1 MSTFRHQSLS
11 TGNGD
16 SSRGAYSPASST
28 GNLGLAEQFRCEAAD
43 YVCLD
48 IAKLAPRPNFS
59 SLPGLWTSSMPIVH
73 AGRKHWMD
81 EYIDPFIPRRHMFL
95 LGLKSGHLL
104 VDYVEGDQGTPTIKA
119 RPPLPEEKKRNPM
132 QEYV

>member
-59 SLPGLWTSSMPIVH
+59 SLLGLWTSSMPI
-73 AGRKHWMD
+73 G
-81 EYIDPFIPRRHMFL
+81 MF
-95 LGLKSGHLL
+95 GQCGFA
-104 VDYVEGDQGTPTIKA
+104 DYTK
-119 RPPLPEEKKRNPM
+119 
-132 QEYV
+132 